1 MSEGRDIFTWAK
13 TFNGVEIITLFLG
26 AIRKISR
33 LEASSTYAKKKP
45 KQSLASKA
53 FDLKMSEIRI

>member
-26 AIRKISR
+26 AIRKISK
-33 LEASSTYAKKKP
+33 LEASLTYVINKP
-45 KQSLASKA
+45 NQSLVSKA